1 MQQSLPKVWLVIIF
15 YNNVFIIKTIMN
27 IGYKYNIDLPQ
38 TLDAI
43 LDQDFWVI
51 DNVRPLMLQS
61 LTEPVKFAA
70 NTWIFVKSGECHAE
84 ISLISHKIVGPAFVK
99 IRRSQFLMPS
109 YISPDFEAA
118 VIVMSQR
125 FEENLFL
132 LLSNS
137 PLYTMMSRR
146 VWVPM
151 PHDVLGALGR
161 FVSELNGILSDGGNP
176 YVGEALVFDVASF
189 VFKSLY
195 KCYEPFKNEI
205 VTNQGRMANRF
216 LSLVQENYK
225 KERFLEFYASKLDIT
240 PKHLSRSIKAQ
251 TGFTAVEWIERFV
264 ILEAKV
270 LLKSTNLNIQQIA
283 DELNFPSQ
291 SFFGKYFKKYTGMSP
306 KEFRNS

>member
-1 MQQSLPKVWLVIIF
+1 MSTRF
-15 YNNVFIIKTIMN
+15 
-27 IGYKYNIDLPQ
+27 KYNIDLPQ

-51 DNVRPLMLQS
+51 DNVSAAMLQS

-70 NTWIFVKSGECHAE
+70 NTWIFVKSGTCHAE
-84 ISLISHKIVGPAFVK
+84 ISLISHKIKGPAFVS

-109 YISPDFEAA
+109 LISSDFEAA
-118 VIVMSQR
+118 VIVMSKR

-132 LLSNS
+132 LLSDT
-137 PLYTMMSRR
+137 PLYSLMNRH
-146 VWVPM
+146 VWVPV
-151 PHDVLGALGR
+151 PFDVVGSVDS
-161 FVSELNGILSDGGNP
+161 FVSRLNSILADRDNP
-176 YVGEALVFDVASF
+176 YGGQALVFEVASY
-189 VFKSLY
+189 VFGSLY
-195 KCYEPFKNEI
+195 KCYEPFINEI
-205 VTNQGRMANRF
+205 TTNKGRMANKF

-225 KERFLEFYASKLDIT
+225 KERFLDFYASQLEIT
-240 PKHLSRSIKAQ
+240 PKHLSRTIKSQ

>member
-1 MQQSLPKVWLVIIF
+1 MGEGF
-15 YNNVFIIKTIMN
+15 
-27 IGYKYNIDLPQ
+27 KYNIDLPE

-51 DNVRPLMLQS
+51 DNVRPMMFQS

-70 NTWIFVKSGECHAE
+70 NTWIFVKSGVCHGE
-84 ISLISHKIVGPAFVK
+84 ISLISHQIAAPAFVF

-109 YISPDFEAA
+109 YISPDFEAS
-118 VIVMSQR
+118 VIVMSKR

-132 LLSNS
+132 LLSDS
-137 PLYTMMSRR
+137 PLYSSMARR

-151 PHDVLGALGR
+151 PRQVAEEVKR
-161 FVSELNGILSDGGNP
+161 FVADLSSILADRENP
-176 YVGEALVFDVASF
+176 YGGEALVFEVASF
-189 VFKSLY
+189 VCRSLY
-195 KCYEPFKNEI
+195 KCYEPFKDEI
-205 VTNQGRMANRF
+205 MANQGRMANRF
-216 LSLVQENYK
+216 LSLVQDNYK
-225 KERFLEFYASKLDIT
+225 KERFLDFYASKLEIT
-240 PKHLSRSIKAQ
+240 PKHLSRTIKAQ

-270 LLKSTNLNIQQIA
+270 LLKSTNLTIQQIA

-291 SFFGKYFKKYTGMSP
+291 SFFGKYFKKYSGKSP

>member
-1 MQQSLPKVWLVIIF
+1 MGVGF
-15 YNNVFIIKTIMN
+15 
-27 IGYKYNIDLPQ
+27 KYNIDLPE

-51 DNVRPLMLQS
+51 DNVRPAMLQS
-61 LTEPVKFAA
+61 LSEPVKFAA
-70 NTWIFVKSGECHAE
+70 NTWIFVKSGSCHAE
-84 ISLISHKIVGPAFVK
+84 ISLISHKIKGPAFVS

-118 VIVMSQR
+118 VVVMSKR

-132 LLSNS
+132 LLSDS
-137 PLYTMMSRR
+137 TLYTMMNRH

-151 PHDVLGALGR
+151 PEEVAQSVSP
-161 FVSELNGILSDGGNP
+161 FVAGVNSILADRNNP
-176 YVGEALVFDVASF
+176 YGGEALVFDVASY
-189 VFKSLY
+189 VFRSLY

-205 VTNQGRMANRF
+205 TSNKGRMANKF
-216 LSLVQENYK
+216 LALVQENYK
-225 KERFLEFYASKLDIT
+225 KERFLDFYASKLDIT
-240 PKHLSRSIKAQ
+240 PKHLSRTIKSQ

-270 LLKSTNLNIQQIA
+270 LIKSTNLNIQQIA

>member
-1 MQQSLPKVWLVIIF
+1 MGVGF
-15 YNNVFIIKTIMN
+15 
-27 IGYKYNIDLPQ
+27 KYNIDLPE

-51 DNVRPLMLQS
+51 DNVRPAMLQS
-61 LTEPVKFAA
+61 LSEPVKFAA
-70 NTWIFVKSGECHAE
+70 NTWIFVKSGSCHAE
-84 ISLISHKIVGPAFVK
+84 ISLISHKIKGPAFVS

-118 VIVMSQR
+118 VVVMSKR

-132 LLSNS
+132 LLSDS
-137 PLYTMMSRR
+137 TLYTMMNRH

-151 PHDVLGALGR
+151 PEEVAQSVTP
-161 FVSELNGILSDGGNP
+161 FVAGVNSILADRNNP
-176 YVGEALVFDVASF
+176 YGGEALVFDVASY
-189 VFKSLY
+189 VFRSLY

-205 VTNQGRMANRF
+205 TSNKGRMANKF
-216 LSLVQENYK
+216 LALVQENYK
-225 KERFLEFYASKLDIT
+225 KERFLDFYASKLDIT
-240 PKHLSRSIKAQ
+240 PKHLSRTIKSQ

-270 LLKSTNLNIQQIA
+270 LIKSTNLNIQQIA